1 MLYQALG
8 KKSFSRDV
16 NGIITVMVNYSGIL
30 LQAQELLKMS
40 ERIKKYRDEIE
51 SVRSRLPEFMKNSWL
66 LCHKLGKEAEA
77 LDREIRELC
86 KLSEML
92 ENVAKIYMIKDNQ
105 AADEILML

>member
-1 MLYQALG
+1 
-8 KKSFSRDV
+8 
-16 NGIITVMVNYSGIL
+16 
-30 LQAQELLKMS
+30 MS

-66 LCHKLGKEAEA
+66 LCHKLCKETEA